1 MDCREFSFDQIMLL
15 WEVLWT
21 QYLSEHFH
29 LYLCVGILKR
39 YRLRIIGEEMD
50 FDTLLK
56 FINELSGQINIDR
69 AIQDAEALCTIAGD
83 DGAACIPPGTPPSM
97 PIEPDGGLYLQE
109 DDVLWDTSETSPYR
123 SLEIPW
129 DVIVVYMYLD
139 SYEDI

>member
-1 MDCREFSFDQIMLL
+1 MRVGSALRAGIDSGVWRLQRVIGSFFFFDKREFSFDQIMLL

-21 QYLSEHFH
+21 HYLSEHFH

-56 FINELSGQINIDR
+56 FINELSGQINLDR

-83 DGAACIPPGTPPSM
+83 EGAACIPPGTPPSV
-97 PIEPDGGLYLQE
+97 PIETDGGLYLQE
-109 DDVLWDTSETSPYR
+109 DDVL
-123 SLEIPW
+123 
-129 DVIVVYMYLD
+129 
-139 SYEDI
+139 